1 MLQAAGLCVE
11 APVTPTP
18 TPQQTPKQGS
28 PLPAATP
35 KGFAKTVDSPA
46 LDKLRSLLKDHADS
60 RAKTPTPSASAV
72 GNKVCIAHVGSSIW
86 VPNYALETF
95 CAAATICEAALHM
108 LLMLPSC
115 CC

>member
-1 MLQAAGLCVE
+1 MCVE

-28 PLPAATP
+28 PLSARSIT

-60 RAKTPTPSASAV
+60 HAKTPTPAASAV
-72 GNKVCIAHVGSSIW
+72 GNKVCIAAVGCMLDSS
-86 VPNYALETF
+86 
-95 CAAATICEAALHM
+95 
-108 LLMLPSC
+108 S
-115 CC
+115 